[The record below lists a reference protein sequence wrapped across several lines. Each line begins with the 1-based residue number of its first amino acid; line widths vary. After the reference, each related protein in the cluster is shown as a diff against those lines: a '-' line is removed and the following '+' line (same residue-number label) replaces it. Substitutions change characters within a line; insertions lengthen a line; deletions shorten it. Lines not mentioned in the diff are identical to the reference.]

1 MLLLR
6 LVLVFCWTGLGAADG
21 NVEIYFDFYLDI
33 NLQQSNG
40 DCCRP
45 AAGACLKSCANYFE
59 VCYRPVNT
67 TELFLTC
74 QTTGVLLTAPDP
86 VFTSAH
92 SLSFTLNQT
101 LGNGIRNPISLFF
114 KGSWPVSEF

>member
-1 MLLLR
+1 MQIY
-6 LVLVFCWTGLGAADG
+6 FDSYFDG
-21 NVEIYFDFYLDI
+21 NVK
-33 NLQQSNG
+33 QSNG

-45 AAGACLKSCANYFE
+45 AVGVCLESCGNYFE

-86 VFTSAH
+86 VFTS
-92 SLSFTLNQT
+92 LSSITFTLNQT
-101 LGNGIRNPISLFF
+101 LGNGVRNPISLFF
-114 KGSWPVSEF
+114 RGSWPVSEF

>member
-1 MLLLR
+1 M
-6 LVLVFCWTGLGAADG
+6 
-21 NVEIYFDFYLDI
+21 EIYFDFYLDI